1 MYLVSCSP
9 DQKITFQLKKPGM
22 GREKHTCEVKMFCP
36 TSLSPPSASTTHCC
50 SDSCLLPHCCHSLLF
65 SPSVPGKKNKIFR
78 PALLL
83 KANSFGEKLICQIL
97 ICFYWISAERDLQL
111 MPKSNSTFFPP
122 TARAKVHTE
131 LRANEN
137 FLSQILWRLKKVPYQ
152 GSDLMDKR
160 KCFLSLLIGNNSSEK
175 S

>member
-9 DQKITFQLKKPGM
+9 DQKITFQLKKPGVE
-22 GREKHTCEVKMFCP
+22 REKHTREVKMFCP
-36 TSLSPPSASTTHCC
+36 TSLSPHSASTTHCC
-50 SDSCLLPHCCHSLLF
+50 SDSCLLPHYCHSLLF

-111 MPKSNSTFFPP
+111 MPKSNSTFFPSQQGQKYILNSEQMKISCLKYYGDL
-122 TARAKVHTE
+122 RKSHTKA
-131 LRANEN
+131 LT
-137 FLSQILWRLKKVPYQ
+137 
-152 GSDLMDKR
+152 
-160 KCFLSLLIGNNSSEK
+160 
-175 S
+175 